1 MQFILKFLN
10 EKKLK
15 FTRFPYDLK
24 KKNYISYPLIIKG
37 YFLNADLK
45 RLLYFFIFFV
55 RLKCT
60 FIIKLENLF
69 ISEISLKNLNT
80 MSCL

>member
-24 KKNYISYPLIIKG
+24 KKKIIYPTHK
-37 YFLNADLK
+37 
-45 RLLYFFIFFV
+45 
-55 RLKCT
+55 
-60 FIIKLENLF
+60 
-69 ISEISLKNLNT
+69 
-80 MSCL
+80 

>member
-1 MQFILKFLN
+1 M
-10 EKKLK
+10 
-15 FTRFPYDLK
+15 
-24 KKNYISYPLIIKG
+24 
-37 YFLNADLK
+37 NADLK

-60 FIIKLENLF
+60 FIIILENLF
-69 ISEISLKNLNT
+69 ISEIHLKNLNT